1 MRLSN
6 YLDNAM
12 SMQYFASFKCFIN
25 FDIVV
30 NHGLLYTWTGFSSFD
45 FLIELILFGTF
56 YTIYHPIIEK
66 SMSYLMDDFFHAN
79 APFNSIKRRPKVT
92 QSVVHTRSNA

>member
-25 FDIVV
+25 FGIVV
-30 NHGLLYTWTGFSSFD
+30 NHGLLYTWTVDLTGPDNLSIS
-45 FLIELILFGTF
+45 T
-56 YTIYHPIIEK
+56 
-66 SMSYLMDDFFHAN
+66 SYLSMDFFI
-79 APFNSIKRRPKVT
+79 PGL
-92 QSVVHTRSNA
+92 